1 MKTRAAIIFGLLAL
15 IVALPLV
22 MRRESS
28 TTSPRNAD
36 DRLVILSPHNESI
49 RQEFGEAFA
58 AHWKQTTGRSIYIDW
73 RTPGGTSEIRMVLDA
88 GFKAAEE
95 TGRQG
100 IGVDVFFGGGEPDF
114 TSQAKKSRLVP
125 LRVFDSQPELFAKD
139 GPIPEIFTGE
149 RYYSADH
156 VWVGTCM
163 SQFGI
168 CYNPDVLKR
177 LKISAPATWNDL
189 GDPRYAGRLALADPT
204 KSGSVARAFE
214 LLVQSEMQRAAA
226 PDDGWAN
233 GLRLIQRMSANA
245 RYFTDSAS
253 KIPQDVGQGNA
264 AAGMCIDFYGRS
276 FARELTSKS
285 GDPRVVWIAPLGG
298 TTLSGDPVAVLK
310 GAPHPAVAQDFVEFC
325 LSPAGQT
332 LWFGK
337 PGTPGGPQTRALHR
351 TPIRRDIYTPE
362 NLANS
367 TMPDAA
373 PYQDRGNFTYRR
385 ELTGASFNTLRQLV
399 KIMCIDSHEEMKSAW
414 LAIRDAGMP
423 ADALAVFADVSLVDY
438 ARAGKGDPILDGPDA
453 LQAADRAAE
462 LGEWFRAN
470 YRKAEA
476 IARIPARPDILK
488 SSGPADKK
496 SAPADK

>member
-1 MKTRAAIIFGLLAL
+1 MKSRAATILGLLVL

-22 MRRESS
+22 MRRKSS

-58 AHWKQTTGRSIYIDW
+58 AHWEKSTGRSIYIDW

-95 TGRQG
+95 TGRAG
-100 IGVDVFFGGGEPDF
+100 IGVDLFFGGGEPDF
-114 TSQAKKSRLVP
+114 TSQAKKGRFVP
-125 LRVFDSQPELFAKD
+125 LRVFDSQPELFVKD
-139 GPIPEIFTGE
+139 GPIPQTFTGE
-149 RYYSADH
+149 HYYSADH
-156 VWVGTCM
+156 FWVGTCM

-168 CYNPDVLKR
+168 CYNPDILER
-177 LKISAPATWNDL
+177 LKISAPATWSDL
-189 GDPRYAGRLALADPT
+189 GDPRYAGTLALADPT

-214 LLVQSEMQRAAA
+214 LLVQSEIQRAAT
-226 PDDGWAN
+226 PDVGWAN

-253 KIPQDVGQGNA
+253 KIPLDVGQGNA

-276 FARELTSKS
+276 FAEELTSES
-285 GDPRVVWIAPLGG
+285 GKPRIIWVAPLGG
-298 TTLSGDPVAVLK
+298 TTLSADPIAVLK
-310 GAPHPAVAQDFVEFC
+310 GAPHVQVAQNFVEFC
-325 LSPAGQT
+325 LSLQAQT

-337 PGTPGGPQTRALHR
+337 PGTPGGPRNKALHR
-351 TPIRRDIYTPE
+351 MPIRRDVYTPE
-362 NLANS
+362 NRAES
-367 TMPDAA
+367 TMSHAL
-373 PYQDRGNFTYRR
+373 PYEDGGNLTYRR
-385 ELTGASFNTLRQLV
+385 ELTGASFNTLRQLI

-414 LAIRDAGMP
+414 LALRAAEMP
-423 ADALAVFADVSLVDY
+423 ADALAVFSDVSRVNH
-438 ARAGKGDPILDGPDA
+438 AEFGKGDPLLDGPDA
-453 LQAADRAAE
+453 LKAAARAAE

-476 IARIPARPDILK
+476 MAKHK
-488 SSGPADKK
+488 SKL
-496 SAPADK
+496 